1 MRDIDTPRALRLAQ
15 RAPHA
20 PSAPVA
26 LGWAAAPER
35 SRACSSTRIARQ
47 GKRRWETCCKV
58 AHVCRMRE
66 IPRSRTTPRR
76 LKRFSS
82 VLMNSAPLRRLRA
95 GTRGSAPSGGYHDAP
110 GAWNPPSRAAADPRS
125 SSMQHS
131 RGSPVGKHAD
141 SGVAQ
146 NILGVC
152 ISPEVCLA
160 AQGQS
165 GQSAPS
171 WRAARS
177 HGPPQARHA
186 RMCRPCGGPR
196 RLGAGTRRA
205 LPPLLWTRRGLQCL
219 TPCPPL
225 ARAQTAEESLA
236 QHILL
241 AASKM
246 APAEGAHEGRYERS
260 ERADKRGAGS
270 RKGHEESSPPPSPER
285 ESWGRKKAL
294 PRVTK
299 TRTRAHMRR
308 PRRRVAAAAL
318 RSLFLPETPAVTA
331 LGEAPRRHASTMQ
344 GRTSRGQGHHANP
357 KMRHFGA
364 G

>member
-1 MRDIDTPRALRLAQ
+1 MAGGQSIGICDPLASTARAAVGRGRLGSLLPYRMRDIDTPRALRLAQ

-47 GKRRWETCCKV
+47 GKRWETCCKV

-152 ISPEVCLA
+152 ISPEVCQWQPRGSLGRARPAGAPPAVMGLLKLA
-160 AQGQS
+160 TLACAALAVAPAA
-165 GQSAPS
+165 SALVRVAPYPLS
-171 WRAARS
+171 FGRAAACS
-177 HGPPQARHA
+177 
-186 RMCRPCGGPR
+186 
-196 RLGAGTRRA
+196 
-205 LPPLLWTRRGLQCL
+205 
-219 TPCPPL
+219 
-225 ARAQTAEESLA
+225 
-236 QHILL
+236 
-241 AASKM
+241 
-246 APAEGAHEGRYERS
+246 
-260 ERADKRGAGS
+260 
-270 RKGHEESSPPPSPER
+270 
-285 ESWGRKKAL
+285 
-294 PRVTK
+294 V
-299 TRTRAHMRR
+299 
-308 PRRRVAAAAL
+308 
-318 RSLFLPETPAVTA
+318 
-331 LGEAPRRHASTMQ
+331 
-344 GRTSRGQGHHANP
+344 
-357 KMRHFGA
+357 
-364 G
+364 